1 MADEGK
7 KVVDALRETGFFK
20 PKKMYDGGKVITGII
35 ILLALVAFPFL
46 YNIVSYNV
54 GKASKV
60 PEPKVDTPEI
70 QRLPEKERVCVEPKE
85 YMRDNHMKLLN
96 DWRDWV
102 VREGS
107 RDYIGFTK
115 KKYSMSLQNTCL
127 ECHSNYD
134 NFCNECHT
142 YSGIT
147 PYCWSC
153 HVEKPKEWAA
163 GKPEEEK

>member
-1 MADEGK
+1 MVDK
-7 KVVDALRETGFFK
+7 SNKVINALKETGFFK

-107 RDYIGFTK
+107 RD
-115 KKYSMSLQNTCL
+115 
-127 ECHSNYD
+127 
-134 NFCNECHT
+134 
-142 YSGIT
+142 
-147 PYCWSC
+147 
-153 HVEKPKEWAA
+153 
-163 GKPEEEK
+163 

>member
-1 MADEGK
+1 MADEDK
-7 KVVDALRETGFFK
+7 KIRDALRETGFFK
-20 PKKMYDGGKVITGII
+20 PKKMYDGGKVIAGII
-35 ILLALVAFPFL
+35 ILFALIALPFL
-46 YNIVSYNV
+46 YNM
-54 GKASKV
+54 GKAAKV
-60 PEPKVDTPEI
+60 PEPKLDTPEI
-70 QRLPEKERVCVEPKE
+70 QRLPEEERVCVEPKE

-115 KKYSMSLQNTCL
+115 KKYTMSLQNTCL
-127 ECHSNYD
+127 GCHSNYD
-134 NFCNECHT
+134 NFCNECHK
-142 YSGIT
+142 YVGIK

-163 GKPEEEK
+163 GELEKEK

>member
-1 MADEGK
+1 MADEDK

-20 PKKMYDGGKVITGII
+20 PKKMYDGGKVIIGII
-35 ILLALVAFPFL
+35 MLLALVAFPFL
-46 YNIVSYNV
+46 YNIVSYNM

-70 QRLPEKERVCVEPKE
+70 QELPEKERVCVEPKE

-115 KKYSMSLQNTCL
+115 KKYTMSLQNTCL

-163 GKPEEEK
+163 RKPEEEK